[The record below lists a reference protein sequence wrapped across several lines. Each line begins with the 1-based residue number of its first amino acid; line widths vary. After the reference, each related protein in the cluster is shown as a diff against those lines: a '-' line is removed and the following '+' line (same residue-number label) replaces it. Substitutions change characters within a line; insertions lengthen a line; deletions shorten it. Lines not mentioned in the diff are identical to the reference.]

1 MLQKSGEDSAVFYII
16 QGNDCLENIFFS
28 FFFFLFKR
36 ELSVT
41 NYYTAIVVYYLTT
54 EFTAEVAE
62 INHHLMRILRI
73 TIYLCPL
80 SS

>member
-16 QGNDCLENIFFS
+16 QGNDCLENIFFL
-28 FFFFLFKR
+28 FFFFKR